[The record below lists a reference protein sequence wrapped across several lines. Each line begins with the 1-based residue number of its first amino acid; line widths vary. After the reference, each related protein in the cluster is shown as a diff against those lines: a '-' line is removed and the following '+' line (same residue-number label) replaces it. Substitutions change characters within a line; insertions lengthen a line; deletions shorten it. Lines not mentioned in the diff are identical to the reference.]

1 MKTREQYLNF
11 SCLLLFQSDTEIQ
24 RFVETTFHINF
35 PLFAKI
41 DVYGENA
48 PASWQFLTGII
59 FFSFSFCEIQNYQ
72 KDLGLYLVIS
82 SMLK

>member
-11 SCLLLFQSDTEIQ
+11 SCVLLFQSDTEIQ
-24 RFVETTFHINF
+24 RFVETTYHINF

-48 PASWQFLTGII
+48 PASWQFLTGIL
-59 FFSFSFCEIQNYQ
+59 FFSFSFGEIQNYQ